1 LDFDTRCNGFLDEF
15 KKLKEKYTLKVK
27 FDTYC
32 DEYDQAGMD
41 VILEDNANLPN
52 YREKYVT
59 QDFDT
64 DNQ

>member
-1 LDFDTRCNGFLDEF
+1 MT
-15 KKLKEKYTLKVK
+15 K
-27 FDTYC
+27 
-32 DEYDQAGMD
+32 AGMD
-41 VILEDNANLPN
+41 VVLEDNANLPN